1 MKTRLLLFT
10 IFIFTVIQVQNTFGF
25 DELDKNIGK
34 ENIIAATVQ
43 TTTATIVSL
52 TSVTLGGSITDD
64 GGENVIERGIVYSLY
79 SGPTVTGVSVTKV
92 INNSGLENFSET
104 ITDLNFDKGYYYRA
118 YAINSSG
125 TSYGDILFF
134 TTRVAANRS
143 AISYNYAEITAN
155 YTEDGVNSDIERG
168 ILYSTLNKTPEIDS
182 TNVIKVINNSGDD
195 TFKTIINDLPEY
207 SLYYYRAYATNS
219 SGTSYSEVSSFR
231 TSLRSNSWSSQNISA
246 DQQTSISSA
255 RGGNQSERLFA
266 VGNNEDDSNGEDA
279 GDVQVYFDEFYN
291 SNYEVLAT
299 FTGEAAGDNFG
310 ASVDMTS
317 SKRLVVGAPGNDENG
332 IDSGYVRIYQEID
345 DIWSQLG
352 ADILGEFAGDNFGSS
367 VSFSSY
373 GKIVAIGAPG
383 NDGNGIDSGHVR
395 VYQEIDGVWSQLG
408 ADIDGEAAGDNFGTS
423 VSLSLDGKMV
433 AIGAPGNDGNGIDS
447 GHVRVYQEV
456 DGVWSQLGNDI
467 DGEAAGDNF
476 GIEIELSRT
485 NILAVGATGNDGN
498 GTNAGHVRIFEESDS
513 VWSQV
518 GEDIDGENPGDNFG
532 VSISFSGSNTYG
544 FSDNG
549 SGNVDIAIGSLNYVS
564 LYTLNRILFAE
575 YGKVTNTA
583 GNGVLLGS
591 NGNKVITLNSL
602 AIHTQQAILD
612 VDITDVTTKPTSA
625 EVSVEVTPISRGT
638 SSFRQWGVAYGTDN
652 NPSIQVYDN
661 ENGFSGSPYSVTI
674 GDLEPSTTYYFRA
687 FADGY
692 RSDVRSRNLPAEP
705 IVTTID
711 ASLIESKSATLSG
724 SFTNQSLLTIDKI
737 FFNILENG
745 SDTNVSTSINSG
757 DFSTVVGGLEPNT
770 SYTFRANIETQS
782 GSTYSGGYLTFTT
795 AVNTTPT
802 TTNGS
807 WSDPENWANGIVPSE
822 TDDVSIPSGTTLQIG
837 DEVSEIKSLVNE
849 GTIVINPTFSLK
861 TITTMVNNGS
871 IIMDSENDDSS
882 VLFITGTATGNVVY
896 KRGGLKANKWSL
908 VTPPVTGQK
917 IQEFA
922 VEPDNDIRVTT
933 GLSPNQYAIGYYDD
947 SESSG
952 QKWKYYTT
960 DVAPSETFIA
970 GDSYSMSRATDGS
983 VTFTGTLTTANTSK
997 TLNAGQWNP
1006 IGNPFTTYYPA
1017 NKNSDTSFL
1026 NQNYDALDDGFKGI
1040 YMWDNNQN
1048 KFIPVSELDLSSRS
1062 LTPGQG
1068 FFIKLKAGV
1077 TDVQFNEDKR
1087 TLKPNEGN
1095 TSFAKNNDLYVELA
1109 LENNDYQVKT
1119 AIKFYPNAT
1128 FGFDTGYDIRN
1139 FDGASFDLFSH
1150 LADNSSNDNYSIQ
1163 SLPDTQIENSVIPL
1177 GLNMLSTE
1185 NVKFAISA
1193 VNLPEGINVVIE
1205 DRLLRKDHIVS
1216 TENPFSPDFSEETTT
1231 KDRFFVHFKTTSA
1244 LSTETSELDNVNVFV
1259 NKRVLYI
1266 EGVKANKVVKISNM
1280 IGQEILNESLDI
1292 NTNEINLPQNIE
1304 SGIYLISVS
1313 VKNQVKSQKI
1323 IIK

>member
-25 DELDKNIGK
+25 DEVDKNIGEK
-34 ENIIAATVQ
+34 NIIAATVQ

-52 TSVTLGGSITDD
+52 TSVTLGGSIIDD

-79 SGPTVTGVSVTKV
+79 SGPTVTSQSSTKV
-92 INNSGLENFSET
+92 INNSGLENFTET

-134 TTRVAANRS
+134 TTRVAAKRS
-143 AISYNYAEITAN
+143 ASSYNYAEITAN
-155 YTEDGVNSDIERG
+155 YAEDGVNSDIERG
-168 ILYSTLNKTPEIDS
+168 ILYSNLNKTPEIDGS
-182 TNVIKVINNSGDD
+182 DVIKVINNSGDD

-231 TSLRSNSWSSQNISA
+231 TSLRSTYWSSQNISA
-246 DQQTSISSA
+246 DQKTSISSA
-255 RGGNQSERLFA
+255 RGGQSTRLFA
-266 VGNNEDDSNGEDA
+266 VGNTKNDSNGEDA
-279 GDVQVYFDEFYN
+279 GDVQVYYDRLIN
-291 SNYEVLAT
+291 SDYEVLAT

-317 SKRLVVGAPGNDENG
+317 SKRLAVGAPGNDGNG
-332 IDSGYVRIYQEID
+332 IDSGYVRIYQEVD
-345 DIWSQLG
+345 GVWSQLG
-352 ADILGEFAGDNFGSS
+352 ADILGEFTGDNFGSS
-367 VSFSSY
+367 VSLSDD

-408 ADIDGEAAGDNFGTS
+408 ADIDGETAGDNFGS
-423 VSLSLDGKMV
+423 SISLSGSGKIV

-447 GHVRVYQEV
+447 GHVRVYQEI

-476 GIEIELSRT
+476 GIEIKLSRT

-498 GTNAGHVRIFEESDS
+498 GINAGHVRIFEESDS

-532 VSISFSGSNTYG
+532 VSISFSDSNTYG
-544 FSDNG
+544 FSDSG

-575 YGKVTNTA
+575 YSKVTNTA
-583 GNGVLLGS
+583 GNGVLLGGS
-591 NGNKVITLNSL
+591 GSTVITLNSL

-612 VDITDVTTKPTSA
+612 VDITDITTKPSSA
-625 EVSVEVTPISRGT
+625 EVSVEVTQISRGRY
-638 SSFRQWGVAYGTDN
+638 SGRQWGVAYGTDN
-652 NPSIQVYDN
+652 NPSNQVYEN
-661 ENGFSGSPYSVTI
+661 EYGGFSSSPYSVTI
-674 GDLEPSTTYYFRA
+674 GGLEPSTTYYFRA

-737 FFNILENG
+737 FFDIPGQG
-745 SDTNVSTSINSG
+745 SDIIVSTSINSG
-757 DFSTVVGGLEPNT
+757 DFSTVVDGLEPNT
-770 SYTFRANIETQS
+770 LYTFRANIETQS
-782 GSTYSGGYLTFTT
+782 GSTYSGSYLTFTT
-795 AVNTTPT
+795 AAKTTPT
-802 TTNGS
+802 TNNGS

-822 TDDVSIPSGTTLQIG
+822 TDDVSIPPGTTLQIG
-837 DEVSEIKSLVNE
+837 DEISEIKSLVNE

-871 IIMDSENDDSS
+871 IIMDSENDNSS
-882 VLFITGTATGNVVY
+882 VLFITGEATGNVVY

-917 IQEFA
+917 IKEFA

-933 GLSPNQYAIGYYDD
+933 GLSPNQYAIGYYDN

-983 VTFTGTLTTANTSK
+983 VTFTGTLTTANASK
-997 TLNAGQWNP
+997 TLIAGQWNP

-1017 NKNSDTSFL
+1017 NKNGDNSFL

-1048 KFIPVSELDLSSRS
+1048 KFIPISELDISSRS

-1163 SLPDTQIENSVIPL
+1163 SLPNTQIENSVIPL
-1177 GLNMLSTE
+1177 GLNLPSIE

-1205 DRLLRKDHIVS
+1205 DRLLRKDYMVS
-1216 TENPFSPDFSEETTT
+1216 TENPFLPDFSEETTT

-1244 LSTETSELDNVNVFV
+1244 LSSETLELDNVNVFV
-1259 NKRVLYI
+1259 NKRVLHI
-1266 EGVKANKVVKISNM
+1266 EGVKTNKVVKISNM

-1292 NTNEINLPQNIE
+1292 NTNKINLPQNIE
-1304 SGIYLISVS
+1304 HGIYLISVS
-1313 VKNQVKSQKI
+1313 VKNQIKSQKI